1 MFNQNTTADT
11 KIAVLEE
18 RLSAYEMMLKR
29 IDEAIQLMGKTG
41 QNISKILAVHEQK
54 IEQCEKSDDLVT
66 RLISDLKDENKA
78 QHNDVSDRIKEL
90 EIKVEDVVKFRW
102 IMVGVAIIV
111 SFAVSQSSIVVDL
124 LTPDQQ
130 PARVERT
137 Q

>member
-1 MFNQNTTADT
+1 MFNPNTSADT

-18 RLSAYEMMLKR
+18 RLSSYELMMRK
-29 IDEAIQLMGKTG
+29 IDEAIQLMGKTS
-41 QNISKILAVHEQK
+41 QNISKMLAVHEEKIDQCTKTDDIVTKLINELK
-54 IEQCEKSDDLVT
+54 IENKEQHSEVSEK
-66 RLISDLKDENKA
+66 
-78 QHNDVSDRIKEL
+78 IKTL
-90 EIKVEDVVKFRW
+90 ETKVEDVIKFRW

-130 PARVERT
+130 PARVERS

>member
-1 MFNQNTTADT
+1 MFNQSTTADT

-137 Q
+137 K

>member
-137 Q
+137 K

>member
-1 MFNQNTTADT
+1 MFNQSTTADT

-54 IEQCEKSDDLVT
+54 IEQCEKSDDLVA

-137 Q
+137 K